1 MYIFMYLQKEIDS
14 LPKTSYFLILIFA
27 RITGSRIVHL
37 NFRAETTFPVPVC
50 TVPHGLWVN
59 KADNQQLTSRFNKVD
74 TVRLFASYSLG

>member
-1 MYIFMYLQKEIDS
+1 MYLQKEIDS

-37 NFRAETTFPVPVC
+37 NFRAGTTFPVPVC

-74 TVRLFASYSLG
+74 AVRLFASYSLG